1 MREKI
6 FLKILEVRS
15 QSGCII
21 GGIRFHT
28 LEHDYQ
34 YTAQNSGVKVV
45 GEGSGGGRAD
55 NNFYGV
61 LDEVLHVKYPL
72 GRCAWLS
79 KYKWFNTDNNKNHR
93 THVELGY
100 KLINTSPFLFA
111 EEPVIFALRHIKCF
125 TSRTKNGTIWKL
137 VQVVQNKRIWDVPEG
152 EDIENEQFNV
162 LEIDVE
168 HRVDEHIEDDT
179 LCRVKVDPT
188 VVERPD
194 VHHVAGNFI
203 DDDDEQLSSPL
214 GGLSDDELYCLL
226 HVYTLVILLYIY
238 SLHEPDM
245 YLNFDDA
252 LDTVGGSSSETSA
265 LPKLRVGAICTS
277 KREDLNI
284 DRPRKGQTYLAT
296 CRSIQLCH
304 CTWKELT
311 GDNHRHFNQFNALK
325 EAHENLPTRW
335 GNEWKIG
342 TSFAIIRSNQGLTW
356 LLERSSLTTI
366 EMDPCRFFNDNAI
379 SLKNVVFMS
388 NLSSYLEKHTPVE
401 LAKSNAETLDPAHSE
416 DLQRLSGDEIYH
428 DRNLAKTAQQME
440 EITKMIEEMSQAERT
455 VNTLGV

>member
-1 MREKI
+1 MSEKI

-61 LDEVLHVKYPL
+61 LDEVLHVKYPF

-137 VQVVQNKRIWDVPEG
+137 VQVVQNKRIWDMPEG

-179 LCRVKVDPT
+179 LCRVEVDPI
-188 VVERPD
+188 VVERSD

-214 GGLSDDELYCLL
+214 
-226 HVYTLVILLYIY
+226 
-238 SLHEPDM
+238 DM

-252 LDTVGGSSSETSA
+252 LDTVGGSSLVSDTSA
-265 LPKLRVGAICTS
+265 
-277 KREDLNI
+277 KREDPNI

-311 GDNHRHFNQFNALK
+311 GDNHRHFNQFNAPK

-335 GNEWKIG
+335 GNEWKID

-356 LLERSSLTTI
+356 LLERSSH
-366 EMDPCRFFNDNAI
+366 PWRFFNDNAI
-379 SLKNVVFMS
+379 SLKNVVFLS
-388 NLSSYLEKHTPVE
+388 NLSSYLEKHTPVG
-401 LAKSNAETLDPAHSE
+401 LAKSNAETLDPANSE
-416 DLQRLSGDEIYH
+416 DLQRLSGNEIYH